1 MGSDGLMDKVKT
13 WFAKLN
19 YRGERNLLYEVRMN
33 GTNKDADKA
42 VRKFGE
48 DAVIPELSAYLERH
62 AEDFEKNYRG
72 AIWAMREW
80 SSEPKKIKGEDNPL
94 YAMKDER
101 RRYFGERAAKH
112 EIGQLLHEGLWG
124 ILNTEG
130 YKSYSESKKE
140 NRNII
145 NTLPR
150 IQ

>member
-1 MGSDGLMDKVKT
+1 
-13 WFAKLN
+13 
-19 YRGERNLLYEVRMN
+19 MN
-33 GTNKDADKA
+33 GTNKDTDKA

-48 DAVIPELSAYLERH
+48 DAVIPELSTYLERH

-101 RRYFGERAAKH
+101 RMYFGERAAKH
-112 EIGQLLHEGLWG
+112 EIGQLLHESLWG